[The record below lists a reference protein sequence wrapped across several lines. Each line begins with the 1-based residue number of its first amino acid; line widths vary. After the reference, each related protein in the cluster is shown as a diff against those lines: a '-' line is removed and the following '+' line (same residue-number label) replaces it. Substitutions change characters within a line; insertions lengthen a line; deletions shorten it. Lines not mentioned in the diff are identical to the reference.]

1 MSRSYQSGFGNE
13 FATEAMPGVLP
24 AGQNSPQKVAHGLYA
39 EQLSGTAFTAP
50 RSENQ
55 RSWLYRIRPAAMH
68 QPFAKVFHPTLQ
80 CGPFTEFAASPN
92 QLRWN
97 PFPIPSTP
105 ADFIEG
111 LMTIAGNGSAD
122 SQTGVAIHI
131 YAANRSMQ
139 DRFFYNADGELLIV
153 PQQGGLSLRT
163 EFGVLDMAPGE
174 IAVVPRGVR
183 FAVDLQAD
191 SARGYV
197 CENYGQ
203 LLRLPD
209 LGPIGANG
217 LANPRDF
224 LAPVAAYED
233 REGQFELLAKFG
245 GKLWSA
251 AIDHSPLDVVA
262 WHGNYTPYKY
272 NLASFNA
279 MNSVSFDHADPS
291 IFTVLTS
298 PSGIPGTA
306 NMDFVIFPPRWMVA
320 EHTFR
325 PPWFHRNVMSE
336 YMGLVYGEYD
346 AKAEG
351 FLPGGG
357 SLHNC
362 MSGHGP
368 DATTFEAASNAVLQP
383 QKLDKTMAFMFETRL
398 LIHPT
403 RFAMESPQLQKDYL
417 QCWHGLKKHFTGQGD
432 AE

>member
-1 MSRSYQSGFGNE
+1 MSRNYQSGFGNE
-13 FATEAMPGVLP
+13 FATEALPGVLP
-24 AGQNSPQKVAHGLYA
+24 ASQNSPQKVAHGLYA

-50 RSENQ
+50 RSDNQ

-80 CGPFTEFAASPN
+80 SGPFTELSASPN

-111 LMTIAGNGSAD
+111 LITIAGNGSAD
-122 SQTGVAIHI
+122 SQIGVAIHV

-153 PQQGGLSLRT
+153 PQQGALSLRT
-163 EFGVLDMAPGE
+163 EFGVLDIAPGE

-224 LAPVAAYED
+224 LAPIATYED
-233 REGQFELLAKFG
+233 REGQFELLAKFA

-272 NLASFNA
+272 NLAAFNA

-336 YMGLVYGEYD
+336 YMGLVYGKYD

-403 RFAMESPQLQKDYL
+403 RIAMESPQLQKDYL
-417 QCWHGLKKHFTGQGD
+417 QCWHGLKKHFTG
-432 AE
+432 